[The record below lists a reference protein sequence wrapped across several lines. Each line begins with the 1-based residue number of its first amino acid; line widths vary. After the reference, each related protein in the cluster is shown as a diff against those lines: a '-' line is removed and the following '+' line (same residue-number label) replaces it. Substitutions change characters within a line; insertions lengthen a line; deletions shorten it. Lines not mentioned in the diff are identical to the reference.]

1 MTGGPKYYQFG
12 FDPAED
18 EARVAKLYGRKDGA
32 MKPTKQVKQQEPRA
46 ILEQI
51 EDVLRDAK
59 VDGAVRLRVGVLVG
73 KLVDAT
79 EVNRGG

>member
-1 MTGGPKYYQFG
+1 
-12 FDPAED
+12 
-18 EARVAKLYGRKDGA
+18 
-32 MKPTKQVKQQEPRA
+32 MKPQKQVQQHEPGI

-51 EDVLRDAK
+51 EDVLRQAK

-79 EVNRGG
+79 AEVKRGG